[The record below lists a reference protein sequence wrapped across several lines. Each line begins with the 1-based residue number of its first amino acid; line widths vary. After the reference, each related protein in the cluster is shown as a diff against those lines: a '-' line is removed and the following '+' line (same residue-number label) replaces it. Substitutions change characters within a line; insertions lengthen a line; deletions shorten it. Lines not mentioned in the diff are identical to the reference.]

1 MRSTWDPG
9 SGCSSGRNGYNAR
22 VIEVS
27 RAVDPRR
34 GKSMKLR
41 KIIVPAMVLVCT
53 LAVAAVSGL
62 AISKEFNQSYPLQPG
77 GTFDLQNV
85 NGTVEVQGWDKD
97 IVEVHA
103 LKTAKLKESD
113 LERVSIDVNANT
125 GGVSIAT
132 RYPQNEG
139 VEVAVEY
146 TIHVPH
152 GAKLEHL
159 GTVNGT
165 LRVAGV
171 DDVEEL
177 RTVNGNIEVYGAD
190 STIHARTTN
199 GNVRLE
205 LSRVHGVSGTL
216 AETTN
221 GSVVLAL
228 PANSQADLEAR
239 CLNGNFLSELPVEMQ
254 STLKPRELH
263 GKLGRGGA
271 PIKLHTI
278 NGGIRVVAL
287 RTTV

>member
-1 MRSTWDPG
+1 
-9 SGCSSGRNGYNAR
+9 
-22 VIEVS
+22 
-27 RAVDPRR
+27 
-34 GKSMKLR
+34 MKVR
-41 KIIVPAMVLVCT
+41 KLIVPAMVLVWA
-53 LAVAAVSGL
+53 LAVTAVPGW

-97 IVEVHA
+97 VVEVHA
-103 LKTAKLKESD
+103 VKTAKLKESD
-113 LERVSIDVNANT
+113 LERVSIDVNANAS
-125 GGVSIAT
+125 GVSIAT

-139 VEVAVEY
+139 VEVVVEY

-165 LRVAGV
+165 LRIAGV
-171 DDVEEL
+171 DEVDDL
-177 RTVNGNIEVYGAD
+177 RTVNGNIEVFGAD
-190 STIHARTTN
+190 STVHARTTN

-205 LSRVHGVSGTL
+205 LSHILGVGGTL

-254 STLKPRELH
+254 STLKPREMH

-271 PIKLHTI
+271 PIRLHTI